1 MRRIFTDYDSDFAP
15 AFQVFDSEQFLDSD
29 AKQGAAHS
37 LAFVLFHLKQLI
49 KRNNIESVLALLDEG
64 LNEIFPYTDIFHLN
78 KKLFMEY
85 LTGDLKPDKEPLY
98 VLNRALGHEKD

>member
-1 MRRIFTDYDSDFAP
+1 MRKIFTDYDSDFAP

-37 LAFVLFHLKQLI
+37 FAFVLFHLKQLI
-49 KRNNIESVLALLDEG
+49 KRNDIESALELLDEG
-64 LNEIFPYTDIFHLN
+64 LAEIFPHTDIFHLN

-85 LTGDLKPDKEPLY
+85 LTGDLKPGQEPLY
-98 VLNRALGHEKD
+98 VLNRALRNEKD